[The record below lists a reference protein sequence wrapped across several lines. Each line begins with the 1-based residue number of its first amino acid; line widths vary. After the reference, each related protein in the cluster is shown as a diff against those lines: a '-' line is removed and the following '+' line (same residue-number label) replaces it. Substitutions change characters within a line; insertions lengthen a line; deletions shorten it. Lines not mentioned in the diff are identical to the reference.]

1 VLHGFCQIDA
11 TVDGIISNS
20 LEDLMMK
27 TALRVVEDEFLVEGD
42 WGEELFFQLEVPR
55 LGKHRLYL
63 PIV

>member
-42 WGEELFFQLEVPR
+42 
-55 LGKHRLYL
+55 
-63 PIV
+63 